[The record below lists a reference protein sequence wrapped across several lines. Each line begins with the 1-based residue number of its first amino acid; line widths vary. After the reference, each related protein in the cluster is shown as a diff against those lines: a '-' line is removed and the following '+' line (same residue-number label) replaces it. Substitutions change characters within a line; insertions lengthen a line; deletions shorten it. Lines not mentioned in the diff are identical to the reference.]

1 MASSSETGP
10 RQSAPGP
17 DTPIQNGR
25 IACAECPLAQCA
37 GLRPLAPA
45 EVEWMQAFKQ
55 GELRIDRGAEVLV
68 QGMRSAHVFTVL
80 DGVLMRYKLLEDG
93 RRQIVNFMFP
103 GDLVG
108 LQAAMGEPLSHSVE
122 ALSPATL
129 CIFPRDRFAEFI
141 GSNAGLAYDV
151 VWLAAKEE
159 QALEEH
165 LVALGQRTASE
176 RIAYLAVYLVQRAM
190 ETGMARGTTVALSIT
205 QTQIADML
213 GLSLVHTNRTLQ
225 TLRSANLIGWT
236 LTDIH
241 VADLE
246 AARDFAQFETP
257 MAARRPYL

>member
-1 MASSSETGP
+1 MASSSE
-10 RQSAPGP
+10 PGP
-17 DTPIQNGR
+17 SQAGR
-25 IACAECPLAQCA
+25 IACAECPLALCA
-37 GLRPLAPA
+37 GLRPLDPA
-45 EVEWMQAFKQ
+45 QVEWMQAFKQ

-68 QGMRSAHVFTVL
+68 QGLRSAHVYTVL

-108 LQAAMGEPLSHSVE
+108 LQAAMGEPLSHSVA
-122 ALSPATL
+122 ALTPATL
-129 CIFPRDRFAEFI
+129 CIFSRERFPEFI
-141 GSNAGLAYDV
+141 GSHTDLAYDV

-159 QALEEH
+159 QALEDH
-165 LVALGQRTASE
+165 LVALGQRSASE

-205 QTQIADML
+205 QSQIADML

-236 LTDIH
+236 QSEIH
-241 VADLE
+241 VADLD
-246 AARDFAQFETP
+246 AARDFARCEP
-257 MAARRPYL
+257 PASIARPYL

>member
-10 RQSAPGP
+10 RMA
-17 DTPIQNGR
+17 GR
-25 IACAECPLAQCA
+25 VPCAECPLAECA
-37 GLRPLAPA
+37 GLRPLDAA
-45 EVEWMQAFKQ
+45 QIEWMQAFKQ
-55 GELRIDRGAEVLV
+55 GELRIERGTDVLV
-68 QGMRSAHVFTVL
+68 QGLRSAHIYTVL

-122 ALSPATL
+122 AVTPATL
-129 CIFPRDRFAEFI
+129 CIFPRDRFPEFI
-141 GSNAGLAYDV
+141 GSNADLAFDV

-159 QALEEH
+159 QALEDH
-165 LVALGQRTASE
+165 MVALGQRTASE

-190 ETGMARGTTVALSIT
+190 ETGMARGTTVPLTIT

-236 LTDIH
+236 LTEIH
-241 VADLE
+241 VADLD
-246 AARDFAQFETP
+246 AARDFARCDPPATGK
-257 MAARRPYL
+257 RPYL